1 MRLKIVVNF
10 DRTYKLLAR
19 VLNAC
24 FSFFNKTMNLQK
36 LLLTRRFFSTLAF
49 FSMQTVFF
57 IYLQGKG
64 LSNSEI
70 AFSLSLL
77 FFCNQA
83 LAIFAGI
90 WGDRFGLAKMMLLG
104 CFLDVIA
111 YIFFLSADN
120 YILLLIATTCFGLG
134 SCLFGTNAKACLLVL
149 AGEEYKEKTRLQG
162 KYLKVTSM
170 SSMFAPLLVIP
181 FIKYNHIEWLIWVCF
196 AMEAILFALMVKPF
210 YQIQTLQTLVKF
222 RFAQIK
228 EIITKEFLLVHL
240 MLFIPLSIATSFFVI
255 FPFLFDNKLGM
266 PEHSPIALFVNGLLT
281 VSLQSYFS
289 RKINLTIKQTL
300 LVAPILAVGIILPWF
315 ITLKYISLVSA
326 YIYLVIFTVIEVYAL
341 TAMANLLVKFDNG
354 TNRGFIFG
362 SSRLLLSI
370 ATVIVMNLVPHLF
383 LL

>member
-1 MRLKIVVNF
+1 
-10 DRTYKLLAR
+10 
-19 VLNAC
+19 
-24 FSFFNKTMNLQK
+24 
-36 LLLTRRFFSTLAF
+36 
-49 FSMQTVFF
+49 
-57 IYLQGKG
+57 
-64 LSNSEI
+64 
-70 AFSLSLL
+70 
-77 FFCNQA
+77 
-83 LAIFAGI
+83 
-90 WGDRFGLAKMMLLG
+90 
-104 CFLDVIA
+104 
-111 YIFFLSADN
+111 
-120 YILLLIATTCFGLG
+120 
-134 SCLFGTNAKACLLVL
+134 
-149 AGEEYKEKTRLQG
+149 
-162 KYLKVTSM
+162 TSM

-196 AMEAILFALMVKPF
+196 LMEAVLFALMVKPF

-228 EIITKEFLLVHL
+228 EIITKEFLFVHL

-300 LVAPILAVGIILPWF
+300 WVAPILAVGIILPWF
-315 ITLKYISLVSA
+315 ITLKYISVVSA

-362 SSRLLLSI
+362 VSRLLLSI

>member
-1 MRLKIVVNF
+1 M
-10 DRTYKLLAR
+10 
-19 VLNAC
+19 
-24 FSFFNKTMNLQK
+24 MNLQK

-57 IYLQGKG
+57 IYLQSKG

-83 LAIFAGI
+83 LAILAGI
-90 WGDRFGLAKMMLLG
+90 WGDRYGLAKMMLLG

-111 YIFFLSADN
+111 YIFFLAADN
-120 YILLLIATTCFGLG
+120 YLLLLMATMCFGLG
-134 SCLFGTNAKACLLVL
+134 SCLFGKNAKAC
-149 AGEEYKEKTRLQG
+149 

-181 FIKYNHIEWLIWVCF
+181 FIKYEHISTLIWVCF
-196 AMEAILFALMVKPF
+196 IMEAILFALMIKPF
-210 YQIQTLQTLVKF
+210 YQIQTLQKQVKF
-222 RFAQIK
+222 RFAQFR

-266 PEHSPIALFVNGLLT
+266 PEHSPIALFGNGLLT
-281 VSLQSYFS
+281 VLLQSYFS
-289 RKINLTIKQTL
+289 RKINLNLKQAAW
-300 LVAPILAVGIILPWF
+300 VAPLLALGMILPWF
-315 ITLKYISLVSA
+315 ITLHYLSVFSA
-326 YIYLVIFTVIEVYAL
+326 YAYLVIFTVIEVYAL

-354 TNRGFIFG
+354 VNRGFIFG
-362 SSRLLLSI
+362 ASRLLLSI
-370 ATVIVMNLVPHLF
+370 ATVGVMNLVPHLF

>member
-1 MRLKIVVNF
+1 
-10 DRTYKLLAR
+10 
-19 VLNAC
+19 
-24 FSFFNKTMNLQK
+24 MNLQK

-83 LAIFAGI
+83 LAILAGI

-196 AMEAILFALMVKPF
+196 AMEAVLFALMVKPF

-222 RFAQIK
+222 RFVQIK

-300 LVAPILAVGIILPWF
+300 WVAPILAVGIILPWF
-315 ITLKYISLVSA
+315 ITLKYISVLGEICVD
-326 YIYLVIFTVIEVYAL
+326 IL
-341 TAMANLLVKFDNG
+341 TSVGLRSVGKNPDKAKSFSGVLG
-354 TNRGFIFG
+354 I
-362 SSRLLLSI
+362 
-370 ATVIVMNLVPHLF
+370 
-383 LL
+383 

>member
-1 MRLKIVVNF
+1 M
-10 DRTYKLLAR
+10 
-19 VLNAC
+19 
-24 FSFFNKTMNLQK
+24 
-36 LLLTRRFFSTLAF
+36 
-49 FSMQTVFF
+49 
-57 IYLQGKG
+57 
-64 LSNSEI
+64 
-70 AFSLSLL
+70 L

-83 LAIFAGI
+83 LAILAGI

-196 AMEAILFALMVKPF
+196 LMEAILFALMVKPF

-240 MLFIPLSIATSFFVI
+240 MLFIPLSISTSFFVI

-281 VSLQSYFS
+281 MSLQSYFS

-300 LVAPILAVGIILPWF
+300 WVAPILVVGIILPWF
-315 ITLKYISLVSA
+315 ITLKYISVVSG